1 MGGNSVLQLQPL
13 ERFRNG
19 WVYFLSV
26 FNSKFL
32 SQNVKPLLACQAQPA
47 FSHSSGS
54 NLVSVIHSPQL
65 FINRDLFVYF
75 SFSFSHSHSTFN
87 AWGTWDIW
95 DRSKEVGVNRGGR
108 LLSPGERVPWH
119 VLILILHITQ
129 ELLETCL
136 QQYFQDWLVNEM
148 TQADLLCISI
158 WSALPM

>member
-1 MGGNSVLQLQPL
+1 MLQLQPL

-65 FINRDLFVYF
+65 LLIEISSFIF
-75 SFSFSHSHSTFN
+75 HS
-87 AWGTWDIW
+87 
-95 DRSKEVGVNRGGR
+95 
-108 LLSPGERVPWH
+108 LSAIPTPLSMPEEH
-119 VLILILHITQ
+119 
-129 ELLETCL
+129 ET
-136 QQYFQDWLVNEM
+136 YEIE
-148 TQADLLCISI
+148 ARK
-158 WSALPM
+158 